1 MSKEK
6 ISIVIPCYNV
16 EKYVEKCIKSIMNQT
31 YSDLEVIVIDD
42 KSTDGTYDVLLK
54 LKKEYNDRFIL
65 LQNEKNGGLAY
76 TRNFGVKKATGK
88 YIGFI
93 DSDDYVAA

>member
-31 YSDLEVIVIDD
+31 YSELEVIVI
-42 KSTDGTYDVLLK
+42 
-54 LKKEYNDRFIL
+54 KK
-65 LQNEKNGGLAY
+65 
-76 TRNFGVKKATGK
+76 KKK
-88 YIGFI
+88 
-93 DSDDYVAA
+93 

>member
-31 YSDLEVIVIDD
+31 YSELEVIVIDD
-42 KSTDGTYDVLLK
+42 KSTDGTYDVLL
-54 LKKEYNDRFIL
+54 
-65 LQNEKNGGLAY
+65 
-76 TRNFGVKKATGK
+76 
-88 YIGFI
+88 
-93 DSDDYVAA
+93 

>member
-65 LQNEKNGGLAY
+65 ITK
-76 TRNFGVKKATGK
+76 
-88 YIGFI
+88 
-93 DSDDYVAA
+93 